1 MQHEEY
7 ELIKPFQCL
16 PDQST
21 TAETRFFLGAKRP
34 IQKYFVRPSDVRIP
48 ISCMI
53 TFLPANICVKRM
65 LRRAIG
71 A

>member
-34 IQKYFVRPSDVRIP
+34 IQKYFVRPSDVRV
-48 ISCMI
+48 
-53 TFLPANICVKRM
+53 A
-65 LRRAIG
+65 
-71 A
+71 